1 MRGIRTAGVGMALAL
16 GATPALAQTPTPTPA
31 PAATLGKAVPAGER
45 PAEPVVRGAAPD
57 ALFPRPAYRTQTGGQ
72 PGGGTLPPP
81 KPVEGQPNVTETRTP
96 PGGTGVPGPV
106 TPGYPS
112 YVTPGTYPAYQPSY
126 TVPGPAVGGPV
137 CDPYYPGGAAVPVAP
152 APPGALASDGG
163 FYAQPRL
170 EDPYWGPANPL
181 FPRVRTATSALLA
194 PFTRGQGRFV
204 VGGEYL
210 LWWVRAQ
217 DAPALVT
224 TSSPAFN
231 GIIGQG
237 DTRVLY
243 GNNTLVDTQHNGA
256 RFSAA
261 YWFNDLWA
269 LDGNVWFLA
278 RNAGGFSANSNDFPV
293 LARPFVNANTGAN
306 FSEVISSPGLA
317 TGSALVES
325 ETSLWG
331 AELNARRALI
341 CLPCARVDALLG
353 FRNFNLNETLSVTE
367 RFARVP
373 GSNTGIGVPT
383 VTDGIVN
390 DRFRTE
396 NHFYGVN
403 VGLAGELRR
412 GWWYLAG
419 RVGVGLGTMNQQAE
433 ISGFQQLNTTTGPLT
448 AQGGL
453 LAVPGANIG
462 RFSQNRFGAVT
473 DAGLTLGVYVT
484 PNLRLGIGYNLMY
497 VNSVVRPAGQIDP
510 ALDVSRIP
518 NFPVG
523 TVPAVNGVRPSV
535 VPLRTTDFFT
545 QGITFSLMWSF

>member
-1 MRGIRTAGVGMALAL
+1 MRGIRTAGVGLALAL
-16 GATPALAQTPTPTPA
+16 GATPTLAQT
-31 PAATLGKAVPAGER
+31 PAATLGKAVPAGE
-45 PAEPVVRGAAPD
+45 PPPQPVVRGAAPD
-57 ALFPRPAYRTQTGGQ
+57 SLFRPAFRTQTGGQ
-72 PGGGTLPPP
+72 PGGGGSLPPP
-81 KPVEGQPNVTETRTP
+81 KTVDGQPNVTETRTP
-96 PGGTGVPGPV
+96 PGGGVPGPV
-106 TPGYPS
+106 VPGTTYPPS
-112 YVTPGTYPAYQPSY
+112 WVTPGGYPGYQPSY
-126 TVPGPAVGGPV
+126 TTVPGPSVGGPV
-137 CDPYYPGGAAVPVAP
+137 CDPSYPGGAAVPVAP

-163 FYAQPRL
+163 YFAQPRL
-170 EDPYWGPANPL
+170 EDPYWGPGWNPL
-181 FPRVRTATSALLA
+181 FPRVRSATSALIA
-194 PFTRGQGRFV
+194 PFQHGRLV

-217 DAPALVT
+217 DAPPLLT
-224 TSSPAFN
+224 TSSAAAN

-237 DTRVLY
+237 DTRVIY

-269 LDGNVWFLA
+269 LDGNVWLLA
-278 RNAGGFSANSNDFPV
+278 RNQGGFAATSNDFPV

-306 FSEVISSPGLA
+306 FSELIASPGLA
-317 TGSALVES
+317 TGSALIES

-331 AELNARRALI
+331 AELNARRALL
-341 CLPCARVDALLG
+341 CYPCARVDVLLG
-353 FRNFNLNETLSVTE
+353 FRNFNLNETLSITE
-367 RFARVP
+367 RFARTP
-373 GSNTGIGVPT
+373 NSNTGIGVPT
-383 VTDGIVN
+383 VTDGVVN

-433 ISGFQQLNTTTGPLT
+433 VSGFQQLNTTTGPLT
-448 AQGGL
+448 ASGGL

-462 RFSQNRFGAVT
+462 RFTQNRFGAVT
-473 DAGLTLGVYVT
+473 DAGLTLGVYIT
-484 PNLRLGIGYNLMY
+484 PNLRLGVGYNLMY

-510 ALDVSRIP
+510 ALDVTRIP

-523 TVPAVNGVRPSV
+523 NVPAVNGVRPTI

>member
-1 MRGIRTAGVGMALAL
+1 MRGIRTAGVGLALAL
-16 GATPALAQTPTPTPA
+16 GAAPALAQT

-57 ALFPRPAYRTQTGGQ
+57 ALFPRPAFRTQTGGQ

-81 KPVEGQPNVTETRTP
+81 KTVEGQPNVTETRIP
-96 PGGTGVPGPV
+96 PGGTGVPGPIL
-106 TPGYPS
+106 
-112 YVTPGTYPAYQPSY
+112 PGTSYPHQVVPGAYPAYPPGY
-126 TVPGPAVGGPV
+126 TVPGPTVSGPV
-137 CDPYYPGGAAVPVAP
+137 CDPAYPGGAVPVAP
-152 APPGALASDGG
+152 APPATLASDGG
-163 FYAQPRL
+163 YLAQPRL
-170 EDPYWGPANPL
+170 EDPYWGAANPL
-181 FPRVRTATSALLA
+181 FPRARTAVSTMLA
-194 PFTRGQGRFV
+194 PLAPLSQGRLV

-217 DAPALVT
+217 EAPPLIT

-237 DTRVLY
+237 DTRVIY

-261 YWFNDLWA
+261 YWLNDLWA

-278 RNAGGFSANSNDFPV
+278 RNAGGFAANSNEFPV

-306 FSEVISSPGLA
+306 FAEVISSPGLA

-331 AELNARRALI
+331 AELNARRAIL

-353 FRNFNLNETLSVTE
+353 FRNFNLNETLSITE
-367 RFARVP
+367 TFARTP
-373 GSNTGIGVPT
+373 NSNTGIGVPT
-383 VTDGIVN
+383 VTDGVVN

-433 ISGFQQLNTTTGPLT
+433 VSGFQQLNTTTGPLT

-473 DAGLTLGVYVT
+473 DAGLTLGVYIT
-484 PNLRLGIGYNLMY
+484 PNLRLGVGYNLMY

-510 ALDVSRIP
+510 ALDVTRIP

-523 TVPAVNGVRPSV
+523 TVPAVNGVRPTIL
-535 VPLRTTDFFT
+535 PLRTTDFFT